1 MSSSDIP
8 LIDMGKQRED
18 QNIHQNRRPTW
29 RQGHHFGLRC
39 CLLSVTLVLLFNI
52 AATIVVSSR
61 HQTVDGVNILQRGD
75 CNTAK
80 RLGTGLHLLINILG
94 TILLGASN
102 YCMQCVSAPT
112 REDIDRAHGQG
123 TWLDVGIP
131 SVRNLGWISWPRKS
145 IWFLLLISSAPLH
158 LTYNSVVFPSTSM
171 AVYHTY
177 VFTQNYL
184 RSTLA
189 PGSETATKG
198 PLTDATTVDELL
210 HLRNSE
216 TSLRFMDIKDC
227 AATMSQGI
235 VSKWKNI
242 LVISSDEDDNTPV
255 LDALFVDPG
264 TVGTGSSM
272 PRRIRCG
279 LDDPGLCDGV
289 NKTAGDG
296 CLWAGFEMGAKD
308 EDVKGGGIGDKIPS
322 NKLFD
327 CFPITHCLAEEA
339 AQHCSLRF
347 SIPVMAVVIV
357 CNIIKLFTMM
367 FLVWRSDAPP
377 LITPGDAVASF
388 LEKPGKFMRPHL
400 CNHSHANTYCDR

>member
-1 MSSSDIP
+1 MLSRIFDQQRHTVSASDIP
-8 LIDMGKQRED
+8 LIDVGKQRED
-18 QNIHQNRRPTW
+18 RDVHQNRRPTW

-52 AATIVVSSR
+52 AATIVVSST
-61 HQTVDGVNILQRGD
+61 HQSVDGVNILQRGD
-75 CNTAK
+75 CNTTK

-94 TILLGASN
+94 TILLGASS

-112 REDIDRAHGQG
+112 RENIDRAHGQG

-131 SVRNLGWISWPRKS
+131 SARNLGWISWPRKS

-158 LTYNSVVFPSTSM
+158 LTYNSVVFPSTSI
-171 AVYHTY
+171 AIYHTY
-177 VFTQNYL
+177 VVTQNYL
-184 RSTLA
+184 NSTLA

-198 PLTDATTVDELL
+198 PF
-210 HLRNSE
+210 
-216 TSLRFMDIKDC
+216 SLRFMDIKEC
-227 AATMSQGI
+227 AATMSQVI

-255 LDALFVDPG
+255 LDALSVDPG
-264 TVGTGSSM
+264 TVGIGSSM

-279 LDDPGLCDGV
+279 LDDPGLCGDV
-289 NKTAGDG
+289 NRTAGDG
-296 CLWAGFEMGAKD
+296 CLWAGFEMGDKD
-308 EDVKGGGIGDKIPS
+308 EIGEGGGIGDKIPS

-400 CNHSHANTYCDR
+400 CNHHSHANTYCDR